1 MRNRTRIRTRNKSK
15 TKNRSNRKSKKM
27 KGGAS
32 EPEEMSLTPNPM
44 INNPGQFNFIMSN
57 QHETGI
63 YTSKEGKT
71 SEYIYIEP
79 VDKPSII
86 KIDIMLIS
94 PALDIAL
101 NLPPFLSKDVDVD
114 YISYNTNNTLLSRTR
129 HIEKTCITIKKSLFQ
144 ITNKIMHIG
153 GIPLPGTFNRS

>member
-1 MRNRTRIRTRNKSK
+1 MRTRNRIRTRNRSKKSRIRNK
-15 TKNRSNRKSKKM
+15 RIRKSKM

-32 EPEEMSLTPNPM
+32 EQEEMSLTPNPM
-44 INNPGQFNFIMSN
+44 INNTGQYNFIMSN

-86 KIDIMLIS
+86 KIYIML
-94 PALDIAL
+94 A
-101 NLPPFLSKDVDVD
+101 K
-114 YISYNTNNTLLSRTR
+114 
-129 HIEKTCITIKKSLFQ
+129 IKIIQ
-144 ITNKIMHIG
+144 
-153 GIPLPGTFNRS
+153 